1 MQQQNYVP
9 LGNFLKHQI
18 EHCSDPAANESLAA
32 QFAYLSQLHN
42 NQLPIA
48 ELQRRIEHLE
58 NVKAR
63 FNLTTVD
70 NRRQYRAKVYSKIAE
85 VSNQLGVAA

>member
-1 MQQQNYVP
+1 MQKQDYIP
-9 LGNFLKHQI
+9 LGNFLNYQQDN
-18 EHCSDPAANESLAA
+18 CTDPQALESLAA

-48 ELQRRIEHLE
+48 ELQRRIEHIE
-58 NVKAR
+58 YVRAR

-70 NRRQYRAKVYSKIAE
+70 NRRQYRAQVSRAVSK
-85 VSNQLGVAA
+85 LCGVAA

>member
-1 MQQQNYVP
+1 MQEQNYIP

-18 EHCSDPAANESLAA
+18 QHCSDPQASESLAA
-32 QFAYLSQLHN
+32 QFAYLLQLHN

-70 NRRQYRAKVYSKIAE
+70 NRRAYRAQVSRAVSK
-85 VSNQLGVAA
+85 LCGVAA